1 MRWSQGLW
9 ELRGE
14 PGLGRRRRGIAV
26 RSGKGGGAR
35 LLGWCLNDS
44 SMRLVLR
51 FGRQLY
57 EKGERSDLD
66 PWLWACSA
74 ARVGAGGG
82 RGYIH
87 LHLQR
92 RGPAR
97 ERPGPKW
104 GRKLHVRRRR
114 PADHEEHSGGA
125 DDLRARSARRGD
137 RRVLRDDGSAVA
149 EYVYVDGQ
157 RLCKITHD
165 AQGVER
171 RVYYH
176 QDVVGTPVAET
187 NESGQVL
194 VRANYTPF
202 GEEVIPGAATDP
214 HKFTGK
220 ELDDESGL
228 YYFGARYYDAH
239 LGRFVSTDS
248 TAGSNFDPQS
258 WNRYA
263 YSRNNPLNRIDPNGK
278 AWIQVNVTGVDAMR
292 NMIQQTLAPVL
303 GSKVSTALA
312 SALVPAQFDPAM
324 CALGMASPLAV
335 TTPALSRGAQIL
347 ANAAKGK
354 AAEAIAAEQLVTEGN
369 TILGSQVSANT
380 SLGRRVID
388 HLIQTPE
395 GRIMAVEVKSGGGT
409 RTAAQLARDTE
420 MAITGATLVGK
431 NAPDQLQGV
440 QVIETVVMRIIF

>member
-1 MRWSQGLW
+1 MRKANAAISIL
-9 ELRGE
+9 
-14 PGLGRRRRGIAV
+14 GLGLA
-26 RSGKGGGAR
+26 
-35 LLGWCLNDS
+35 LLLA
-44 SMRLVLR
+44 
-51 FGRQLY
+51 
-57 EKGERSDLD
+57 
-66 PWLWACSA
+66 WAPA
-74 ARVGAGGG
+74 A
-82 RGYIH
+82 
-87 LHLQR
+87 
-92 RGPAR
+92 
-97 ERPGPKW
+97 
-104 GRKLHVRRRR
+104 
-114 PADHEEHSGGA
+114 GA
-125 DDLRARSARRGD
+125 DTYTYTYNAADQLASVQGPNGAASYTYDGDGQRTTRSTAAGQTIY
-137 RRVLRDDGSAVA
+137 VRDPQGEVIAEYSGTTGALLA

>member
-1 MRWSQGLW
+1 MRKANVAISIL
-9 ELRGE
+9 
-14 PGLGRRRRGIAV
+14 GLGLALLL
-26 RSGKGGGAR
+26 AR
-35 LLGWCLNDS
+35 AP
-44 SMRLVLR
+44 V
-51 FGRQLY
+51 
-57 EKGERSDLD
+57 
-66 PWLWACSA
+66 A
-74 ARVGAGGG
+74 
-82 RGYIH
+82 
-87 LHLQR
+87 
-92 RGPAR
+92 
-97 ERPGPKW
+97 
-104 GRKLHVRRRR
+104 
-114 PADHEEHSGGA
+114 GA
-125 DDLRARSARRGD
+125 DTYTYTYNAADQLATVQGPNGAASYTYDGDGQRITRSTAAGQTIY
-137 RRVLRDDGSAVA
+137 VRDPQGEVIAEYSSTGQLLA

-165 AQGVER
+165 GQGVEH

-194 VRANYTPF
+194 VRAQYYPF
-202 GEEVIPGAATDP
+202 GEEVIPGAAPDP

-239 LGRFVSTDS
+239 LGRFVSTES

-324 CALGMASPLAV
+324 CALGMASPLVV

-347 ANAAKGK
+347 ANAAQGR
-354 AAEAIAAEQLVTEGN
+354 AAEALASEQLENAGN
-369 TILGSQVSANT
+369 SILGSQVSANT

-388 HLIQTPE
+388 HLIRTPE
-395 GRIMAVEVKSGGGT
+395 GKILAVEVKSGGGT
-409 RTAAQLARDTE
+409 RTAAQLAKDTE

-431 NAPDQLQGV
+431 YAPDELQGV
-440 QVIETVVMRIIF
+440 QVIETVLMRIIF